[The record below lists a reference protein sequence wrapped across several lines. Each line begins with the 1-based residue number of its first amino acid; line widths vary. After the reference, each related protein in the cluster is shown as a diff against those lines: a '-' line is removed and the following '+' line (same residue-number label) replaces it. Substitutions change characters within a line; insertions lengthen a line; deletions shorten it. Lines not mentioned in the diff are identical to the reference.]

1 MGTVDNGLDL
11 GAHLKYVFE
20 EKKEMTEAKIFLVDE
35 DGDSLMQMIETSFV
49 TEENLQ
55 VLLARYPDLLPGD
68 QIDPERPR
76 QWLLVAREIGVPG
89 GIAEADRWSLDH
101 LFLDQDGIPTFVE
114 CKRSSN
120 TQARREV
127 VAQMLDYA
135 ANGIEYWTIDHLRQA
150 ASETASKRDKSL
162 DDEIKR
168 LIGSNDADI
177 EGYWRTVEE
186 NLRSNTVRLLFVTDS
201 PPKELR
207 RLVEFLNRQMKDVEV
222 LIVEIKQFL
231 GQGQKAMVPRVIG
244 STKDSSPAK
253 GAILN
258 EQEFMNRCVP
268 EFRSFFQKLIKLAD
282 DRGFPR
288 NFALTGFSVRK
299 YFPFSNKYA
308 SVLYCSPNGVF
319 QFYFGQLTISDKLA
333 ENLRKELMSTGI
345 FKETGK
351 KTLTSDLNVQML
363 DKANQVV
370 EMIMDRMDEIAGR
383 FSEDDIIN
391 SG

>member
-1 MGTVDNGLDL
+1 
-11 GAHLKYVFE
+11 
-20 EKKEMTEAKIFLVDE
+20 MTEAKIFLVDE

-168 LIGSNDADI
+168 LLGSNDADV
-177 EGYWRTVEE
+177 EGYWKRVEE
-186 NLRSNTVRLLFVTDS
+186 NLRSNTVRLLFVTDN

-231 GQGQKAMVPRVIG
+231 GEGQKAMVPRVIG
-244 STKDSSPAK
+244 AIKDNIPRK
-253 GAILN
+253 GQNLT
-258 EQEFMNRCVP
+258 EQEFMNICLP
-268 EFRSFFQKLIKLAD
+268 EFRPFFQNLIKLSNEN
-282 DRGFPR
+282 GFSR
-288 NFALTGFSVRK
+288 NYISTGFSVRK

-308 SVLYCSPNGVF
+308 SVLYCSPKGVL
-319 QFYFGQLTISDKLA
+319 QFYFGQLTISNRLA
-333 ENLRKELMSTGI
+333 ENLRRELMSTGI
-345 FKETGK
+345 FIETGK
-351 KTLTSDLNVQML
+351 KTLTSTLNAQML
-363 DKANQVV
+363 DKADEVV
-370 EMIMDRMDEIAGR
+370 KLIMDRMAEIAES

-391 SG
+391 SV